1 MKLAFSKF
9 LLATATVCTLAFLPA
24 TLHAQSTNKVA
35 SEKKATKDQKDAS
48 EHKSAHP
55 FHGKLAAI
63 DKSAKTI
70 TVGKSVYQI
79 TSETK
84 IKKSEKPAVL
94 EDGVIGEPVSG
105 YAKPGENGKMVAST
119 LHFGARA
126 ESATAKKSEKK

>member
-1 MKLAFSKF
+1 MKLSFLKVLLITAICSLAFS
-9 LLATATVCTLAFLPA
+9 LAPLR
-24 TLHAQSTNKVA
+24 AQSTNKVPA
-35 SEKKATKDQKDAS
+35 EKKSTKDQKDS

-63 DKSAKTI
+63 DKNAKTI

-84 IKKSEKPAVL
+84 IKKSEKPALL
-94 EDGVIGEPVSG
+94 EDGMVGEPVSG

-119 LHFGARA
+119 LYFGAKA
-126 ESATAKKSEKK
+126 ESAAGKKTPPRK